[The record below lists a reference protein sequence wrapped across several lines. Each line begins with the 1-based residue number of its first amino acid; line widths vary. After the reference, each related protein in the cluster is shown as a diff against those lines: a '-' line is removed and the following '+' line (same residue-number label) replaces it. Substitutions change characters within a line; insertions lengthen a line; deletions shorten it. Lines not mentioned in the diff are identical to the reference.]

1 MRTMII
7 LLVPFIFLSCREGKK
22 NDPTPEPLSDPI
34 VMDQSLEHGK
44 KLVESECYVCH
55 NPKAEEADMIAP
67 PMVAV
72 RSHYTDKKTT
82 REEFSRSLTDWLNDP
97 RPEKVKMRGAYRRFG
112 IMPYQPYSEEDLR
125 DISAYLY
132 DSELPQPQWYEDHRR
147 QGQGKGTGKGMMEEM
162 EEMEDMEDEDSPY
175 FPRATFYRNRGSEIA
190 AKAQGVLGKNL
201 VRAIQEK
208 GTSGAISFCK
218 VQAMSLTDSV
228 GIMNNAIVKRV
239 SDKPRN
245 LQNRATAEETG
256 YIIAFRRQLENQA
269 KNQGE
274 IRPILKEM
282 GGEEVYYYSPIV
294 TNAMCLQCHGKSGS
308 EIQEPVLNTLRALY
322 PADEARGYETGQVR
336 GMWKIQFVKES
347 Q

>member
-1 MRTMII
+1 MRTLII
-7 LLVPFIFLSCREGKK
+7 LFTTFLFFSCKEGKK
-22 NDPTPEPLSDPI
+22 NDLTPEPNSDP
-34 VMDQSLEHGK
+34 VEMDQALAHGK
-44 KLVESECYVCH
+44 KLVESECYICH

-72 RSHYTDKKTT
+72 RAHYTDKKTT
-82 REEFSRSLTDWLNDP
+82 RAEFSKSLTDWLNDP
-97 RPEKVKMRGAYRRFG
+97 RPEKVRMRGAYRRFG
-112 IMPYQPYSEEDLR
+112 IMPYQPYSEEEIR
-125 DISAYLY
+125 DIAAYLY
-132 DSELPQPQWYEDHRR
+132 DSELPQPEWYEDHRR
-147 QGQGKGTGKGMMEEM
+147 QRHGKGLGNGMMEEM
-162 EEMEDMEDEDSPY
+162 EDDDRPN
-175 FPRATFYRNRGSEIA
+175 FPGVMHYRKRGSEIA

-218 VQAMSLTDSV
+218 VQAIGLTDSV

-269 KNQGE
+269 ENQGE

-308 EIQEPVLNTLRALY
+308 EIQEPVLNTLRTLY
-322 PADEARGYETGQVR
+322 PADEAKGYETGQVR